1 MKVFS
6 IFNNTKAAAI
16 DLANKAVGAY
26 KSLGGAVITAA
37 EKFAAMDKVAKATT
51 IGLIVAAVGLAVVA
65 FQSLTAK
72 MSEAEKVQATLNSV
86 NIEAAK
92 SIAAE
97 RLETE
102 QLVGIVNDE
111 TKSKEEKANALNRL
125 REINADYFGDLD
137 LEKSKTEDVTAALG
151 DYIKFLEKRARLT
164 AANQKLVEI
173 EKELLDT
180 DQQFENAKPS
190 YLQMAGNALLNYGNA
205 AGVVNA
211 NVADFTDNLAENKKA
226 LEAQKAALLGILNEG
241 GGPVASGGTSTF
253 TPSGGGGK
261 KKGKKEKEQVD
272 AMKELANAMATA
284 DAKAAALGSTFDATQ
299 ARTDAVRGA
308 IETLISQGVT
318 PSDERLA
325 MLSERYKNLTA
336 TLEPL
341 PTVFGAVTGAMTLA
355 TTVQD
360 VVIEKSTPLASLSRT
375 WERPSVIPC
384 WQHLALCWKWPH
396 RVRLA
401 SKNWARPP

>member
-1 MKVFS
+1 
-6 IFNNTKAAAI
+6 
-16 DLANKAVGAY
+16 
-26 KSLGGAVITAA
+26 
-37 EKFAAMDKVAKATT
+37 
-51 IGLIVAAVGLAVVA
+51 
-65 FQSLTAK
+65 
-72 MSEAEKVQATLNSV
+72 
-86 NIEAAK
+86 
-92 SIAAE
+92 
-97 RLETE
+97 
-102 QLVGIVNDE
+102 VGIVNDE

-341 PTVFGAVTGAMTLA
+341 PTVFGAVTGS
-355 TTVQD
+355 
-360 VVIEKSTPLASLSRT
+360 I
-375 WERPSVIPC
+375 
-384 WQHLALCWKWPH
+384 
-396 RVRLA
+396 
-401 SKNWARPP
+401 